1 MTFPNTIQ
9 LKTNCRWLAMPSA
22 TSPTIH
28 LIICVEHSLGWH
40 AFDNTEY
47 HCWDLTASA
56 SNTVPITCEGFDL
69 RWITTAGDTI
79 KVQEHFSLT
88 YELIVN
94 DDFYTWAFDNN
105 YFDGIG
111 SISNAADAKTWC
123 VSTSCPAAAS
133 ATKTNCC
140 VWHVNVHSCPLADT
154 VNGLCGP
161 WIQPSGATFT
171 HSDVLVGNVTTG
183 NWTSEIAGLYKLG
196 VTSLIAHFKIA
207 GMQLALETKTN
218 VVPRAECGDNV
229 CETDEG
235 EDCESCPKDCGK
247 CPLKAWQLALIGIFG
262 FLLIAGIAVVFLYF
276 QYQKRKLL
284 WDESWII
291 PFDEIKHDDGLRAA
305 FGSMIGSTADLSNSD
320 GNSSLAQSATRRQV
334 FVKTALYRGRTCAM
348 RAVRK
353 REFTL
358 TKYVRLEVRE
368 VRACDHV
375 NVCKFIGAS
384 IMAPNI
390 RILTEYCP
398 KGSLSD
404 VLLNDDVPLNWAF
417 RFSFATDISRGMQ
430 YLHNHKI
437 YHGRL
442 KSNNCVIDDRWTVK
456 VTDFG
461 IQTLRTHDEVM
472 LDDEEDDFEDNEDEF
487 YQEKRAQ
494 VYKAPEFL
502 DQKAYVPTIAGDVY
516 AFSIILVEIA
526 TRNDPYGDED
536 AFSVEPGWKPPMPN
550 FDPELCENKDDI
562 CPCPAAYMLLIDEC
576 WNDDPNNRLTF
587 DEIKKT
593 VHKINPSKLSPVDLM
608 MAMMEKYSKHLEA
621 IVTERT
627 QDLVAEKAKTDR
639 LLYSM
644 LPKAVAD
651 DLRHGRPVE
660 AKYHDGCTIYFS
672 DIVGFTNISGGST
685 AMEVVALL
693 NKLYITFDE
702 IIDKYDVYKVET
714 IGDAYMVV
722 SGIPISTPFHAREI
736 ADMSIDLVRACEI
749 FTIPHMPDEP
759 LKIRVGLHSGSACA
773 GVVGLKM
780 PRYCLF
786 GDTVN
791 TASRMESNGEAYKIH
806 ISNFTYMELV
816 QFGKYTLEKRGT
828 IPVKGKGEM
837 LTWWLTGI
845 DPAYIEERKKE
856 TTNEDINKN
865 SVISVR
871 ESNTKL
877 YNSTGNICN
886 IKPVSAEDI
895 ENQKNLEKQ
904 GVPPTA
910 TYSKTIENGNTSVEI
925 DDKTVAKIG
934 KVIQF
939 IDTPASDYMFTPV
952 EITESGEKSSLD
964 GNRASA
970 KSNIDGKCDSVKS
983 SLVEKCDRATPCSD
997 LVDTSN
1003 IDLKTT
1009 KKHTNS
1015 KIS

>member
-1 MTFPNTIQ
+1 MEYSHTF
-9 LKTNCRWLAMPSA
+9 R
-22 TSPTIH
+22 
-28 LIICVEHSLGWH
+28 LIFGLLCIEQSLGWH
-40 AFDNTEY
+40 AFDNTDY
-47 HCWDLTASA
+47 HCWDLSA
-56 SNTVPITCEGFDL
+56 SSTNTVPISCEGFDL

-79 KVQEHFSLT
+79 PVQEHFTLT

-94 DDFYTWAFDNN
+94 DGFYTWAFDNN
-105 YFDGIG
+105 YFNGIG
-111 SISNAADAKTWC
+111 GVTSAAQAKTWC
-123 VSTSCPAAAS
+123 ETTVCPAASS
-133 ATKTNCC
+133 ATTTNCC
-140 VWHVNVHSCPLADT
+140 VWHVNVHSCPLEDT
-154 VNGLCGP
+154 VGGLCGP

-171 HSDVLVGNVTTG
+171 HSEVIVGDINTG
-183 NWTSEIAGLYKLG
+183 NWTSEVAGLYQLG

-207 GMQLALETKTN
+207 GMQIALETQTN
-218 VVPRAECGDNV
+218 VVPRAECGDDV
-229 CETDEG
+229 CEENEG

-247 CPLKAWQLALIGIFG
+247 CPLKAWQIALIGIFG
-262 FLLIAGIAVVFLYF
+262 FLVIVGIIVVVLYF
-276 QYQKRKLL
+276 QYQKRKML

-291 PFDEIKHDDGLRAA
+291 PFEEIKQDDGLRAA
-305 FGSMIGSTADLSNSD
+305 FGSMIGSTMDLSTSGNSD
-320 GNSSLAQSATRRQV
+320 GNTSLAQSAARRQV
-334 FVKTALYRGRTCAM
+334 FVKTALYQGRTCAM

-353 REFTL
+353 VEFSL
-358 TKYVRLEVRE
+358 TKFVRLEVRE

-417 RFSFATDISRGMQ
+417 RFSFAADISRGMQ
-430 YLHNHKI
+430 YLHHRKV

-442 KSNNCVIDDRWTVK
+442 KSNNCVVDDRWTVK
-456 VTDFG
+456 ITDFG
-461 IQTLRTHDEVM
+461 IQTLRTHDEVT
-472 LDDEEDDFEDNEDEF
+472 LADEDDDFEDDEDEF

-494 VYKAPEFL
+494 IYKAPEYL
-502 DQKAYVPTIAGDVY
+502 DQKAYEPTPAGDVY
-516 AFSIILVEIA
+516 AFAIILIEIA

-536 AFSVEPGWKPPMPN
+536 AFSVKPGWKPPMPD
-550 FDPELCENKDDI
+550 FDPDMCESKDDI
-562 CPCPAAYMLLIDEC
+562 CPCPDAYTKLLSEC
-576 WNDDPNNRLTF
+576 WDTVPDYRPTF

-593 VHKINPSKLSPVDLM
+593 IHKINPNKLSPVDLM

-621 IVTERT
+621 IVADRT

-639 LLYSM
+639 LLSM

-685 AMEVVALL
+685 ALEVVALL

-749 FTIPHMPDEP
+749 FTIPHMPGEP

-806 ISNFTYMELV
+806 ISNFTYVELV
-816 QFGKYTLEKRGT
+816 QFGKYLLEKRGT

-845 DPAYIEERKKE
+845 DPAYVDEKSKE
-856 TTNEDINKN
+856 TENEDINQN
-865 SVISVR
+865 SLISVR
-871 ESNTKL
+871 ESRTKL
-877 YNSTGNICN
+877 YNCTEDISG
-886 IKPVSAEDI
+886 IKPVTADDI
-895 ENQKNLEKQ
+895 VKEKNLKN
-904 GVPPTA
+904 GIVPPPA
-910 TYSKTIENGNTSVEI
+910 EYSKKIMSVDHNGVNTETN
-925 DDKTVAKIG
+925 DKDVAKIG
-934 KVIQF
+934 KRIAF
-939 IDTPASDYMFTPV
+939 SDAPLIDNQFTPV
-952 EITESGEKSSLD
+952 EIPEAD
-964 GNRASA
+964 N
-970 KSNIDGKCDSVKS
+970 NVKTR
-983 SLVEKCDRATPCSD
+983 K
-997 LVDTSN
+997 
-1003 IDLKTT
+1003 I
-1009 KKHTNS
+1009 S
-1015 KIS
+1015 KISNLTSDSGFTDKSDDAGGERTDVTMRSFESLRDADEESNSTPYE